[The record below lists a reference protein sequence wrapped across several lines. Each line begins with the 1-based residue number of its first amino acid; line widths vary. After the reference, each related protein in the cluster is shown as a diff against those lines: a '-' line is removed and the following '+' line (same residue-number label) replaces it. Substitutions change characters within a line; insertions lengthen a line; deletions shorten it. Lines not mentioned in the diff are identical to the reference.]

1 MESIIKPFCAWLDT
15 KLVLPVPTESI
26 LGRLHA
32 RIRFLE
38 EVM

>member
-1 MESIIKPFCAWLDT
+1 MESIIKPLCARLDT
-15 KLVLPVPTESI
+15 KHVLPVPTESI
-26 LGRLHA
+26 LDRLHA